1 MKSAEVQ
8 SFTIL
13 KQAFFKK
20 EFKVRLPDQL
30 LKQTHFSSEMK
41 VHDFCQVFLGF
52 ILQFTLCNS
61 EWFWASHFSLQQPP
75 AVGTRPDTICSVT
88 SSKQESQQTR
98 KIPTSHGTSWSI
110 YINHYCGHLSRFHKS
125 YKRVT
130 NWHLNTRV
138 LIPKLTWNVTLIMA
152 PLLVMAVVPT
162 ASPSWGQTLQ
172 ITAITTNTTFCFVWT
187 LPAVQT
193 RWSCAEGGLQAL
205 LKLKIECLVL
215 GWSHVAA
222 NQRDMCSPEQQK
234 RAMKR

>member
-152 PLLVMAVVPT
+152 PLLPPAGAGPCR
-162 ASPSWGQTLQ
+162 SQLLPQTPLFALCGHCQ
-172 ITAITTNTTFCFVWT
+172 QC
-187 LPAVQT
+187 
-193 RWSCAEGGLQAL
+193 RWGGLV
-205 LKLKIECLVL
+205 LKEVSKHC
-215 GWSHVAA
+215 
-222 NQRDMCSPEQQK
+222 
-234 RAMKR
+234 

>member
-88 SSKQESQQTR
+88 SSKPESQQR
-98 KIPTSHGTSWSI
+98 LKIPTSHGTSWSI

-125 YKRVT
+125 FERVT
-130 NWHLNTRV
+130 SWYLNTPNPSSLSKANMKCDPNNGPTV
-138 LIPKLTWNVTLIMA
+138 CYGSGAHCFPQLGPDLADHSYYHKHHF
-152 PLLVMAVVPT
+152 LLCVDT
-162 ASPSWGQTLQ
+162 ASSADEVVLCWRRSPS
-172 ITAITTNTTFCFVWT
+172 TAKVKNGMFGPWMK
-187 LPAVQT
+187 
-193 RWSCAEGGLQAL
+193 SCSSQPKG
-205 LKLKIECLVL
+205 
-215 GWSHVAA
+215 HV
-222 NQRDMCSPEQQK
+222 
-234 RAMKR
+234 